1 MKARF
6 LLVCS
11 VCLVVLLMGASLA
24 SAQSDATCK
33 YASLFEGWAA
43 ASPAGAPNGAAYGFV
58 ANFSSEPDVLVSA
71 STDAA
76 EMTEIHE
83 MKVGANDVMQMSPVE
98 GGLMIPA
105 QGFQELKQGSYHIML
120 MNLKKPLVAGE
131 SLDLTLTFKNAGEI
145 KVTVPIKDMTQ
156 PDMMGGM
163 GDMGGEASAEPMG
176 GMGSMGG
183 EATAEPMDMGSSMP
197 MLPEGCAKVHVLG
210 GWVRASG
217 PGMPNSAAY
226 ALIVNL
232 TDSED
237 TLTSVSNTA
246 AASVEL
252 HEMKMGAGDVMQ
264 MSPVEGGIVIPAG
277 GSAILQPGGFH
288 IMMIGLTGEL
298 KEGTT
303 QDFTLTFAKAGEI
316 KVTFPVQAPPEAK
329 MGMSM
334 DATATPSS

>member
-1 MKARF
+1 MKSRF

-11 VCLVVLLMGASLA
+11 VCLVVLLMGASLV
-24 SAQSDATCK
+24 SAQSDAICK
-33 YASLFEGWAA
+33 YASLFEGWAP

-131 SLDLTLTFKNAGEI
+131 SLDLTLTFKNAGEV

-163 GDMGGEASAEPMG
+163 GGEATMEPMG
-176 GMGSMGG
+176 GSMGMGS
-183 EATAEPMDMGSSMP
+183 AMP
-197 MLPEGCAKVHVLG
+197 MVPEGCAKVHVLG

-226 ALIVNL
+226 TLIVNL
-232 TDSED
+232 TNSED
-237 TLTSVSNTA
+237 TLTGVSNTA

-316 KVTFPVQAPPEAK
+316 KVTFPVQAPPAAK
-329 MGMSM
+329 SGMSM
-334 DATATPSS
+334 DATATPGS

>member
-1 MKARF
+1 MKSRF
-6 LLVCS
+6 LLICS
-11 VCLVVLLMGASLA
+11 VCLVVLLMGASLV

-58 ANFSSEPDVLVSA
+58 ANFSSEPDTLLSA
-71 STDAA
+71 STDGADMA
-76 EMTEIHE
+76 EVHE

-145 KVTVPIKDMTQ
+145 KVIVPIKDMTQ

-163 GDMGGEASAEPMG
+163 GGEATMEPMG
-176 GMGSMGG
+176 GSMDAGS
-183 EATAEPMDMGSSMP
+183 TMP
-197 MLPEGCAKVHVLG
+197 MVPEGCAKVHVLG

-316 KVTFPVQAPPEAK
+316 KVTFPVQAPPAAK
-329 MGMSM
+329 TGMSM

>member
-1 MKARF
+1 MKSRF
-6 LLVCS
+6 LLICS
-11 VCLVVLLMGASLA
+11 VCLVVLLMGASLV
-24 SAQSDATCK
+24 SGHSDGVCN
-33 YASLFEGWAA
+33 YASLFEGWAP

-71 STDAA
+71 SSDAA

-131 SLDLTLTFKNAGEI
+131 SLDLTLTFKNAGEV

-163 GDMGGEASAEPMG
+163 GDMGSEATAEPMG
-176 GMGSMGG
+176 G
-183 EATAEPMDMGSSMP
+183 AMDMGSSMP
-197 MLPEGCAKVHVLG
+197 MVPEGCAKVHVLG

-264 MSPVEGGIVIPAG
+264 MSPIEGGIVIPAG
-277 GSAILQPGGFH
+277 GAAILQPGGFH

-316 KVTFPVQAPPEAK
+316 KLTFPVQAPPEAK